1 MKDET
6 GNNIFEQGQVL
17 LFDKPVQWTSFDL
30 VNKVRIMIRS
40 ALGTKKIKVGHT
52 GTLDPLASGLMIL
65 CTGRATK
72 KIEEFRNLDKEY
84 MATLMLGATTPSF
97 DLETDIDNICPT
109 EHITEENIRLAV
121 SGFVG
126 EKEQVPPMH
135 SAKFINGR
143 RAYEFAR
150 KGEMKELRP
159 VKVFFREVEMVECQ
173 IPEVKVRILCS
184 KGTFI
189 RAFARD
195 LGEALGSG
203 AYLSGLRRLSIGNYR
218 VDQAYDLEK
227 FELFLQQMKQN

>member
-30 VNKVRIMIRS
+30 VNKVRIMIRNT
-40 ALGTKKIKVGHT
+40 LGINKIKVGHT

-65 CTGRATK
+65 CTGKATK

-84 MATLMLGATTPSF
+84 LATLMLGATTPSY
-97 DLETDIDNICPT
+97 DLETDIDNIYPT
-109 EHITEENIRLAV
+109 AHITEESIRDAL
-121 SGFVG
+121 SGFTG
-126 EKEQVPPMH
+126 EREQVPPMH
-135 SAKFINGR
+135 SAKFIDGR

-150 KGEMKELRP
+150 KGEIRELKP
-159 VKVFFREVEMVECQ
+159 VKVNFREVELIDYR
-173 IPEVKVRILCS
+173 IPEVKVRIVCS

-195 LGEALGSG
+195 IGEALGSG
-203 AYLSGLRRLSIGNYR
+203 AYLSDLRRLSIGSNS
-218 VDQAYDLEK
+218 VEQAYNLDK
-227 FELFLQQMKQN
+227 FEFFLKQMKQI